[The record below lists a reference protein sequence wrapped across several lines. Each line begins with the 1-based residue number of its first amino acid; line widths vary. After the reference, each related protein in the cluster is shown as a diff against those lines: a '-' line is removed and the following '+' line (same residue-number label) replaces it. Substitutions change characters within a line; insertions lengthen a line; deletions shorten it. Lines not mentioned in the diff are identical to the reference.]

1 MKVTNNDLNEFCI
14 TGYGDFRRLRIAGI
28 VNPRPTST
36 TFSYKTYHPVDK
48 LNISN
53 KRDPALFPDFT
64 NQTISYNW
72 NRNAIATACN
82 QDVEDALH
90 DTYVPSTLDYISL
103 FKGKQKFMYSVFVK
117 IILTDQEK
125 NF

>member
-53 KRDPALFPDFT
+53 KRDPALFPDFK

-82 QDVEDALH
+82 QDVED
-90 DTYVPSTLDYISL
+90 ISHKL
-103 FKGKQKFMYSVFVK
+103 FFHQPLITWPYSRGGGEYTSSSFVK
-117 IILTDQEK
+117 ILITDQS
-125 NF
+125 